1 MKEKRKIPKN
11 RLSQTTKKTKKR
23 ARSPEE
29 KKDQYNRLLTKG
41 RELFLQLGSER
52 FSMRLLAKAL
62 DMSTGNLYN
71 YVKDK
76 RDLWFAIID
85 GYFEEFSEGISDVI
99 SNHQGSFKELIDNV
113 FEFYTSFAIEDLKR
127 FEMMFLIPPPYSKK
141 GVVKQETM
149 QLHKSQLL
157 LKEVIEKAIENNE
170 LKKGDSIYYT
180 RFFSAVALGS
190 VLEVFPLCKDSELHP
205 DVEKPQD
212 FFKFVR
218 EIAARIVLNNN

>member
-1 MKEKRKIPKN
+1 MKEKRKISKN
-11 RLSQTTKKTKKR
+11 RLSQIKKKSKKR

-29 KKDQYNRLLTKG
+29 KKDQYNRLLIKG
-41 RELFLQLGSER
+41 RELFLLYGSER

-85 GYFEEFSEGISDVI
+85 GCFEEFSEGLSDAISK
-99 SNHQGSFKELIDNV
+99 HKGSFKELIAEV
-113 FEFYTSFAIEDLKR
+113 FDFYTSFAIEDLKR
-127 FEMMFLIPPPYSKK
+127 FEMMFLTPPPYSKK
-141 GVVKQETM
+141 EVTKQETM

-170 LKKGDSIYYT
+170 LIKGDPIYYT
-180 RFFSAVALGS
+180 RFFSALALGS
-190 VLEVFPLCKDSELHP
+190 ILEVFPFCKDSELHP
-205 DVEKPQD
+205 DVEKPQE

-218 EIAARIVLNNN
+218 DMSARIVLKE